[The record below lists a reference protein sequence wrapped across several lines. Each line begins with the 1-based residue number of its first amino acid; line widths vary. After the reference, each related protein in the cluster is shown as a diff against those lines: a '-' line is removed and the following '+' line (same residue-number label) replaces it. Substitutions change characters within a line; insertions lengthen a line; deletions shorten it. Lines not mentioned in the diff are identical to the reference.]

1 MEPSNLFK
9 ETLEKAQKGNREAQY
24 DLAIL
29 YYEGLEVD
37 ESIDECLEWMTL
49 SYDNGYLPAKAW
61 LEDFYFDDDV
71 NVQANS

>member
-49 SYDNGYLPAKAW
+49 SYDN
-61 LEDFYFDDDV
+61 
-71 NVQANS
+71 